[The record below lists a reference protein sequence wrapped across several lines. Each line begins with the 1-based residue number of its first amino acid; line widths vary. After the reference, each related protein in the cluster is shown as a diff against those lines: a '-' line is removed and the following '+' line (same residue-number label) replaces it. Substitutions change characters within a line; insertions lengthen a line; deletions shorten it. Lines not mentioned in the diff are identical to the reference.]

1 MCKIDDH
8 CKFNAWSRAPK
19 AGGLEQLRGI
29 EWGRRCEWGAGSGG
43 HMSTCGQCMLMY
55 GKNHHTIVK

>member
-8 CKFNAWSRAPK
+8 CKFNAWSRAPN

-29 EWGRRCEWGAGSGG
+29 EWGGRCEWGAGWGD
-43 HMSTCGQCMLMY
+43 TCLPVASSC
-55 GKNHHTIVK
+55 